1 MTQQVLQGMGLA
13 GVPQAGSN
21 TLLVAATHGGAECL
35 EGAAAHE
42 AATGPGTIADEV
54 NELGFI
60 MQAHRYRSGLQ
71 RYKAARNP
79 LAVLV
84 FVREFQKCSAQT
96 PA

>member
-1 MTQQVLQGMGLA
+1 MLRKVIEIDIHQLRKF
-13 GVPQAGSN
+13 
-21 TLLVAATHGGAECL
+21 HEL
-35 EGAAAHE
+35 E
-42 AATGPGTIADEV
+42 I
-54 NELGFI
+54 ELGFI

-84 FVREFQKCSAQT
+84 FVRELQKCSAQT